1 VGMYYPL
8 LLILLKCFNAIAYTF
23 VSVLSLRRLRARK
36 AQWGGYGYACLVMSI
51 AAMFLSGLAQEWA
64 VTTLHRRFALLDF
77 VDGLATLL
85 APPLVFHVLYHSERL
100 QLRGRRVWATL
111 LALCWPIT
119 AAVAIAAVAEY
130 RVGHERSL
138 WQLSV
143 AFDAY
148 CALCAIGILVAS
160 RNRLGL
166 FARGP
171 RRWLVLLFLAWI
183 CLAAL
188 EPRWQGRAVAFAVAI
203 GIDICSLAFV
213 FIVTYYTERLTFFDV
228 LVKKAAFVFA
238 SLLLLT
244 LYFAFVTPLIWAMQL
259 RGWIG
264 TLVWALSVWPIVLCA
279 PWGQRK
285 LSYWVDRLWLG
296 RRFSPAEATR
306 YFLAGLQGAIS
317 AGELRKL
324 AEQHLSA
331 IFRAGVEVLDDG
343 SSQSGGTVAAAAIT
357 APIRLHGEPTGVI
370 RVRPRADSPQFLSED
385 FDLLSSLA
393 EAFSFLLENL
403 RLREK
408 RLEQEKRE
416 QQLVLNANR
425 SELKALRAQV
435 NPHFLFNALNTIA
448 SLIPRQPDRAER
460 TIEQLAELFRYTLR
474 RSDRE
479 WVTLEEELEAVCAYL
494 DVEQARFG
502 DRLAIRIEASGEAR
516 QMGIPA
522 MIVQTLV
529 ENAVKHGVGGIR
541 TQAVVEV
548 NAEVSASGLRIAV
561 GDNGPGFPAAAM
573 RAFPPGN
580 GGYGLRN
587 IRERLQGHFGETASL
602 TVDRDT
608 TLGMTVVSV
617 RLPRAVSQAA
627 EARAQ

>member
-1 VGMYYPL
+1 VGIYYSL
-8 LLILLKCFNAIAYTF
+8 LLLLLVCFNAIAYTF
-23 VSVLSLRRLRARK
+23 VSVLCLRRLRAQK
-36 AQWGGYGYACLVMSI
+36 TQWGGYGYACLVMTI
-51 AAMFLSGLAQEWA
+51 AAMFLGGLAQDLA
-64 VTTLHRRFALLDF
+64 IATLHRRFALFDF
-77 VDGLATLL
+77 VDGFTSLL

-100 QLRGRRVWATL
+100 HLRARRVWAAL
-111 LALCWPIT
+111 LAICWP
-119 AAVAIAAVAEY
+119 AALVLAIVLLAPG
-130 RVGHERSL
+130 RGIDRSRL
-138 WQLSV
+138 LHQNLYL
-143 AFDAY
+143 AFAAY
-148 CALCAIGILVAS
+148 CVFCAIGVLIAS
-160 RNRLGL
+160 RGHLGL
-166 FARGP
+166 FARHP
-171 RRWLVLLFLAWI
+171 RRWLMLLFLAWL

-188 EPRWQGRAVAFAVAI
+188 ESQLKGQAIAFGMDTSA
-203 GIDICSLAFV
+203 LAFV

-228 LVKKAAFVFA
+228 LVKKAAFVFL

-244 LYFAFVTPLIWAMQL
+244 LHFAFVTPLIWAMQL

-264 TLVWALSVWPIVLCA
+264 LLVWALSVWPIVLCA

-285 LSYWVDRLWLG
+285 LSLWVDRLWLG

-317 AGELRKL
+317 AGELRRL

-331 IFRAGVEVLDDG
+331 IFRADVELLDDAP
-343 SSQSGGTVAAAAIT
+343 SQSGGADIGTAIT
-357 APIRLHGEPTGVI
+357 APIRMHGEPTGAI
-370 RVRPRADSPQFLSED
+370 RVQPRADSPQFLSED
-385 FDLLSSLA
+385 IDLLSSLA

>member
-1 VGMYYPL
+1 
-8 LLILLKCFNAIAYTF
+8 
-23 VSVLSLRRLRARK
+23 
-36 AQWGGYGYACLVMSI
+36 
-51 AAMFLSGLAQEWA
+51 
-64 VTTLHRRFALLDF
+64 
-77 VDGLATLL
+77 
-85 APPLVFHVLYHSERL
+85 
-100 QLRGRRVWATL
+100 VWATL
-111 LALCWPIT
+111 LALCWP
-119 AAVAIAAVAEY
+119 AALALVIIFIGAGRGGDPSRLMHQNLY
-130 RVGHERSL
+130 R
-138 WQLSV
+138 
-143 AFDAY
+143 AFAAY
-148 CALCAIGILVAS
+148 CVLCIIGMLIAS
-160 RNRLGL
+160 RRHLGL
-166 FARGP
+166 FASRP
-171 RRWLVLLFLAWI
+171 RRWLMLLFLGWL
-183 CLAAL
+183 CLTAL
-188 EPRWQGRAVAFAVAI
+188 EPRLKGQVIAFGMDTCA
-203 GIDICSLAFV
+203 LAFV

-228 LVKKAAFVFA
+228 LVKKAAFVFS

-244 LYFAFVTPLIWAMQL
+244 LYFQFVTPFIWAMHL
-259 RGWIG
+259 RGWI
-264 TLVWALSVWPIVLCA
+264 TPLIWALSVWPIVLWA

-285 LSYWVDRLWLG
+285 LSVWVDRLWLG

-317 AGELRKL
+317 AGELHKL

-331 IFRAGVEVLDDG
+331 IFRADVEMLDDAPSQPAG
-343 SSQSGGTVAAAAIT
+343 SGAGKAIT
-357 APIRLHGEPTGVI
+357 APIRLHGEPAGAI
-370 RVRPRADSPQFLSED
+370 RVQPRADSPQFLSED
-385 FDLLSSLA
+385 IDLLSSLA
-393 EAFSFLLENL
+393 KAFSFLLENL

-448 SLIPRQPDRAER
+448 SLIPHHPDRAER

-548 NAEVSASGLRIAV
+548 NAEVSASELRIAV

-617 RLPRAVSQAA
+617 RLPRAVPLAA
-627 EARAQ
+627 EASAR

>member
-8 LLILLKCFNAIAYTF
+8 LLLLLRCFNAIAYTF
-23 VSVLSLRRLRARK
+23 VSVLCLRRLRARK

-64 VTTLHRRFALLDF
+64 ITTLHRRFALLDF
-77 VDGLATLL
+77 LDGFTTIL
-85 APPLVFHVLYHSERL
+85 APALVFHVLYHSERL
-100 QLRGRRVWATL
+100 RLRARRVWATL
-111 LALCWPIT
+111 LAICWP
-119 AAVAIAAVAEY
+119 AALALMFAVLAAD
-130 RVGHERSL
+130 RGDSL
-138 WQLSV
+138 SRLLSKNLYL
-143 AFDAY
+143 AFAAY
-148 CALCAIGILVAS
+148 CVFCAVGILIAS
-160 RNRLGL
+160 RDHLGL
-166 FARGP
+166 LTRRP
-171 RRWLVLLFLAWI
+171 RRWLMLLFLGWI

-188 EPRWQGRAVAFAVAI
+188 GPLANASLVDFGMDACA
-203 GIDICSLAFV
+203 LAFV
-213 FIVTYYTERLTFFDV
+213 SIVTYYTERLTFFDV

-244 LYFAFVTPLIWAMQL
+244 LYFTFVTPLIWAMHL

-264 TLVWALSVWPIVLCA
+264 TVVWALSVWPIVLLA

-285 LSYWVDRLWLG
+285 LSRWVDRLWLG

-331 IFRAGVEVLDDG
+331 IFRADVEVLDHAP
-343 SSQSGGTVAAAAIT
+343 SQSGGSPTGAAVTV
-357 APIRLHGEPTGVI
+357 PIRLHGETTGAI
-370 RVRPRADSPQFLSED
+370 RVQPRADSQQFLSED

-408 RLEQEKRE
+408 RLDQEKRE

-448 SLIPRQPDRAER
+448 SLIPRQPDSAER

-479 WVTLEEELEAVCAYL
+479 WVTLDEELEAVRAYL

-502 DRLAIRIEASGEAR
+502 DRLAVRIQASGEAR

-548 NAEVSASGLRIAV
+548 NAEVSASGLHIAV

-602 TVDRDT
+602 RVARDT
-608 TLGMTVVSV
+608 ALGMTVVSV
-617 RLPRAVSQAA
+617 RLPRAVPLAA
-627 EARAQ
+627 EASAR

>member
-1 VGMYYPL
+1 MP
-8 LLILLKCFNAIAYTF
+8 
-23 VSVLSLRRLRARK
+23 
-36 AQWGGYGYACLVMSI
+36 
-51 AAMFLSGLAQEWA
+51 
-64 VTTLHRRFALLDF
+64 
-77 VDGLATLL
+77 
-85 APPLVFHVLYHSERL
+85 
-100 QLRGRRVWATL
+100 
-111 LALCWPIT
+111 
-119 AAVAIAAVAEY
+119 
-130 RVGHERSL
+130 
-138 WQLSV
+138 
-143 AFDAY
+143 
-148 CALCAIGILVAS
+148 
-160 RNRLGL
+160 
-166 FARGP
+166 
-171 RRWLVLLFLAWI
+171 
-183 CLAAL
+183 
-188 EPRWQGRAVAFAVAI
+188 
-203 GIDICSLAFV
+203 
-213 FIVTYYTERLTFFDV
+213 
-228 LVKKAAFVFA
+228 
-238 SLLLLT
+238 
-244 LYFAFVTPLIWAMQL
+244 
-259 RGWIG
+259 
-264 TLVWALSVWPIVLCA
+264 
-279 PWGQRK
+279 
-285 LSYWVDRLWLG
+285 
-296 RRFSPAEATR
+296 
-306 YFLAGLQGAIS
+306 
-317 AGELRKL
+317 
-324 AEQHLSA
+324 
-331 IFRAGVEVLDDG
+331 
-343 SSQSGGTVAAAAIT
+343 AIT
-357 APIRLHGEPTGVI
+357 VPIRLHGEPTGVI
-370 RVRPRADSPQFLSED
+370 RVQPRADSQQFLSED

-502 DRLAIRIEASGEAR
+502 DRLAIRIEASVEAR

-548 NAEVSASGLRIAV
+548 SAEVSASGLRIAV

-608 TLGMTVVSV
+608 RLGMTVVSV
-617 RLPRAVSQAA
+617 RLPRAVSQAV